1 MKQDLWLANSSL
13 VVVFLSALTLYNAL
27 EQEPLPFKPVVK
39 IEQLAAVEKK
49 KEEPAPTATAWE
61 KIYQDDMFGTY
72 IAPDV
77 KPTKQSLITPIPEPK
92 PPVIPPPPEPK
103 KQEFIP
109 PLTITVRGI
118 IAGSDE
124 NKNVAMIA
132 DETNKEG
139 MYHLGERVKD
149 AQIIKIAHNRVVL
162 LRANGQQEVFYLRKE
177 DLVDEQTVTE
187 KWKYIV
193 KRIDDQTFDVDP
205 ISFTKEVDTLGSFI
219 ERTAVIGTAYA
230 TGKPM
235 GLRIGKLQ
243 AQDTGTFLGLM
254 ENDIITSINDMDVS
268 SAQNRLSVYDTI
280 TKAPLGTNIKVG
292 IKRAGAD
299 VFFTY
304 RLAKIDRPRKTFLF
318 GVNPAAQAQQP
329 TQPETGLPMNRL
341 QQREQTMR
349 DFTAQHYDPD
359 KHKSAMMEIRE
370 RILNGLRQRLR
381 NARSRE

>member
-13 VVVFLSALTLYNAL
+13 VVVFVSSLTLYNAL

-39 IEQLAAVEKK
+39 IEQPVAVEKK
-49 KEEPAPTATAWE
+49 KEEPTPTATAWE

-72 IAPDV
+72 TAPDV

-103 KQEFIP
+103 KQDFIP
-109 PLTITVRGI
+109 PLTITVHGI

-124 NKNVAMIA
+124 SKNVAMIA

-139 MYHLGERVKD
+139 MYHLGEKVKD

-177 DLVDEQTVTE
+177 DLVDDQTITDR
-187 KWKYIV
+187 WKYIV
-193 KRIDDQTFDVDP
+193 KRVDDQTFDVDP
-205 ISFTKEVDTLGSFI
+205 ASFGKEVDTLGSFI

-230 TGKPM
+230 TGKPI
-235 GLRIGKLQ
+235 GIRIGKLQ
-243 AQDTGTFLGLM
+243 PQAAGTFLGLM
-254 ENDIITSINDMDVS
+254 ENDIVTSINNMDVAN
-268 SAQNRLSVYDTI
+268 AQNRLSIFDTV
-280 TKAPLGTNIKVG
+280 TKAPIGTNIKVG
-292 IKRAGAD
+292 LKRAGAD
-299 VFFTY
+299 IFFTY
-304 RLAKIDRPRKTFLF
+304 RLAKIERPHKTFLF
-318 GVNPAAQAQQP
+318 GVSPTAQP
-329 TQPETGLPMNRL
+329 TQPDTGLPMNRL
-341 QQREQTMR
+341 QQRDQTMR
-349 DFTAQHYDPD
+349 DFSAQHFDPD
-359 KHKSAMMEIRE
+359 KHKSAMMDIRE

>member
-13 VVVFLSALTLYNAL
+13 VVVFLGSLALYNAL

-39 IEQLAAVEKK
+39 IEQPVEVEKK
-49 KEEPAPTATAWE
+49 KEEEQPTATVWE

-72 IAPDV
+72 VAPDV
-77 KPTKQSLITPIPEPK
+77 KPVKQSLITPIPEPK

-109 PLTITVRGI
+109 PLTITVHGI

-124 NKNVAMIA
+124 AKNVAMIA

-162 LRANGQQEVFYLRKE
+162 LRANGQQEIFYLRKE
-177 DLVDEQTVTE
+177 DLVDEQTVTD

-193 KRIDDQTFDVDP
+193 KRVDDQTFDVDP
-205 ISFTKEVDTLGSFI
+205 ASFSKEIVTLGNFM
-219 ERTAVIGTAYA
+219 ENTAVVGTAYA
-230 TGKPM
+230 AGKPM
-235 GLRIGKLQ
+235 GIRIGKLQ
-243 AQDTGTFLGLM
+243 PLNAGTFLGLM
-254 ENDIITSINDMDVS
+254 ENDIITSVNDMSVS
-268 SAQNRLSVYDTI
+268 NAQNRISIYETL

-292 IKRAGAD
+292 LNRAGAD
-299 VFFTY
+299 ILFTY
-304 RLAKIDRPRKTFLF
+304 RLAKIERPHKTFLF
-318 GVNPAAQAQQP
+318 GVSPAAQQQQP

-349 DFTAQHYDPD
+349 DFTAQHFDPD
-359 KHKSAMMEIRE
+359 KHKTTVMEIRE
-370 RILNGLRQRLR
+370 RILNGLRERLR
-381 NARSRE
+381 KARSR